1 MHPCPDCLRL
11 RCGVIATTINSD
23 LGKLNVMSSFWRRHR
38 YWMAPTSFILPGA
51 LLFGVVIILA
61 SAQTVW
67 VSFFEWDG
75 VGDMQWVGL
84 SNYAQLID
92 DPQFYV
98 SLKNNLIWLAM
109 FMLAPPLGLA
119 LALLLNQPIKGM
131 RIMKS
136 LFFVPLVLASVT
148 VGVVFTWVY
157 DPSFGLLA
165 LLFGYFGA
173 TAPAL
178 LSDEHFVTFAVVAA
192 ALWPQVAFCL
202 VLFLA
207 GLNNL
212 SEDLIG
218 AGRVDGARGWPMLWH
233 VVLPQLRE
241 VSFIALAVT
250 VIGALRSFDMIA
262 VMTSGGPF
270 GSSTVLAYQMYEQS
284 IFSYRFGYGAAIAT
298 VLFAIMGVFIAWYL
312 RTLLKPEQEGI

>member
-1 MHPCPDCLRL
+1 
-11 RCGVIATTINSD
+11 
-23 LGKLNVMSSFWRRHR
+23 MSGFWRSHR
-38 YWMAPTSFILPGA
+38 AWMAPTLFILPGA
-51 LLFGVVIILA
+51 LLFGIVIIMA
-61 SAQTVW
+61 SFQTIW
-67 VSFFEWDG
+67 VSFFDWDG
-75 VGDMQWVGL
+75 VGEMQWVGL
-84 SNYAQLID
+84 SNYTQLFA

-98 SLKNNLIWLAM
+98 SLKNNLIWLGM
-109 FMLAPPLGLA
+109 FMLAPPLGLG
-119 LALLLNQPIKGM
+119 LALLLNQPISGM
-131 RIMKS
+131 RVMKS

-157 DPSFGLLA
+157 DPSYGLLS
-165 LLFGYFGA
+165 LLFSYFGA

-178 LSDEHFVTFAVVAA
+178 LSDEHFVTFAVVVA

-212 SEDLIG
+212 SEELIG
-218 AGRVDGARGWPMLWH
+218 AGRIDGARGWPMLWH

-250 VIGALRSFDMIA
+250 VIGALRSFDMVA

-298 VLFAIMGVFIAWYL
+298 VLFVIMAAFIAWYL
-312 RTLLKPEQEGI
+312 RTLLKPEQESA

>member
-1 MHPCPDCLRL
+1 
-11 RCGVIATTINSD
+11 
-23 LGKLNVMSSFWRRHR
+23 
-38 YWMAPTSFILPGA
+38 MAPTFFILPGG
-51 LLFGVVIILA
+51 LLFGIVIIMA
-61 SAQTVW
+61 SIQTIW
-67 VSFFEWDG
+67 VSFFDWDG
-75 VGDMQWVGL
+75 VGAMQWVGL
-84 SNYAQLID
+84 SNYTQLFED
-92 DPQFYV
+92 HQFYL
-98 SLKNNLIWLAM
+98 SLKNNLIWLGM

-157 DPSFGLLA
+157 DPSFGLLS
-165 LLFGYFGA
+165 LIFSYFGA

-178 LSDEHFVTFAVVAA
+178 LSDEHFVTFAVVGA
-192 ALWPQVAFCL
+192 ALWPQIAFCL

-218 AGRVDGARGWPMLWH
+218 AGRVDGARGLPMLWH

-250 VIGALRSFDMIA
+250 VIGALRSFDMVA

-298 VLFAIMGVFIAWYL
+298 VLFVIMALFIVWYL
-312 RTLLKPEQEGI
+312 RTLLKPEQESI

>member
-1 MHPCPDCLRL
+1 MHSCPKSGSAGEHRPH
-11 RCGVIATTINSD
+11 VTNSD
-23 LGKLNVMSSFWRRHR
+23 PGKQKEMSSFWRRHR
-38 YWMAPTSFILPGA
+38 FWMAPTLFILPGA
-51 LLFGVVIILA
+51 LLFGIVIIMA
-61 SAQTVW
+61 SIQTVW
-67 VSFFEWDG
+67 VSFFDWDG
-75 VGDMQWVGL
+75 VSEMRWVGL

-119 LALLLNQPIKGM
+119 LALLLNQPIRGM

-157 DPSFGLLA
+157 DPSFGLLS
-165 LLFGYFGA
+165 LISGYFGA

-178 LSDEHFVTFAVVAA
+178 LSDEHFVTFAVVVA
-192 ALWPQVAFCL
+192 ALWPQTAFCL

-250 VIGALRSFDMIA
+250 VIGALRSFDMVA

-298 VLFAIMGVFIAWYL
+298 VLFVIMAVFIAWYL
-312 RTLLKPEQEGI
+312 RTLLKPEREAL

>member
-1 MHPCPDCLRL
+1 M
-11 RCGVIATTINSD
+11 
-23 LGKLNVMSSFWRRHR
+23 
-38 YWMAPTSFILPGA
+38 FILPGA
-51 LLFGVVIILA
+51 LLFGIVIIIA
-61 SAQTVW
+61 SIQTVW
-67 VSFFEWDG
+67 VSFFDWDG
-75 VGDMQWVGL
+75 VGDMHWVGL

-157 DPSFGLLA
+157 DPSFGLLS
-165 LLFGYFGA
+165 LIFGYFGA

-178 LSDEHFVTFAVVAA
+178 LSDEHFVTFAVVGA

-250 VIGALRSFDMIA
+250 VIGALRSFDMVA

-298 VLFAIMGVFIAWYL
+298 VLFVIMAVFIAWYL
-312 RTLLKPEQEGI
+312 RTLLKPEQENA

>member
-1 MHPCPDCLRL
+1 
-11 RCGVIATTINSD
+11 
-23 LGKLNVMSSFWRRHR
+23 MSSFWRRHR
-38 YWMAPTSFILPGA
+38 VWMAPTLFILPGA

-61 SAQTVW
+61 SVETIW
-67 VSFFEWDG
+67 VSFHDWDG
-75 VGDMQWVGL
+75 VGEMQWVGL
-84 SNYAQLID
+84 SNYGQLFD

-98 SLKNNLIWLAM
+98 SLKNNLIWLGM

-119 LALLLNQPIKGM
+119 LALLLNQPIRGM

-157 DPSFGLLA
+157 DPTFGLLS
-165 LLFGYFGA
+165 LLFGSFGA

-178 LSDEHFVTFAVVAA
+178 LSDETFVTFAVVIA

-218 AGRVDGARGWPMLWH
+218 AGRVDGARGF
-233 VVLPQLRE
+233 RC
-241 VSFIALAVT
+241 S
-250 VIGALRSFDMIA
+250 G
-262 VMTSGGPF
+262 TS
-270 GSSTVLAYQMYEQS
+270 SS
-284 IFSYRFGYGAAIAT
+284 RN
-298 VLFAIMGVFIAWYL
+298 FA
-312 RTLLKPEQEGI
+312 K

>member
-1 MHPCPDCLRL
+1 
-11 RCGVIATTINSD
+11 
-23 LGKLNVMSSFWRRHR
+23 
-38 YWMAPTSFILPGA
+38 MAPTMFILPGA
-51 LLFGVVIILA
+51 LLFGIVIIIA
-61 SAQTVW
+61 SIQTVW
-67 VSFFEWDG
+67 VSFFDWDG
-75 VGDMQWVGL
+75 VGDMHWVGL

-157 DPSFGLLA
+157 DPSFGLLS
-165 LLFGYFGA
+165 LIFGYFGA

-178 LSDEHFVTFAVVAA
+178 LSDEHFVTFAVVGA

-218 AGRVDGARGWPMLWH
+218 AGRVDGARGLPMLWH

-250 VIGALRSFDMIA
+250 VIGALRSFDMVA

-298 VLFAIMGVFIAWYL
+298 VLFVIMAVFIAWYL
-312 RTLLKPEQEGI
+312 RTLLKPEQENA

>member
-1 MHPCPDCLRL
+1 
-11 RCGVIATTINSD
+11 
-23 LGKLNVMSSFWRRHR
+23 MSSLWRRHR
-38 YWMAPTSFILPGA
+38 NWMAPTFFILPGA
-51 LLFGVVIILA
+51 VLFGIVIIMA
-61 SAQTVW
+61 SIQTIW

-75 VGDMQWVGL
+75 VGAMHWVGL
-84 SNYAQLID
+84 SNYTQLFED
-92 DPQFYV
+92 TQFYV
-98 SLKNNLIWLAM
+98 SLKNNLIWLGM

-119 LALLLNQPIKGM
+119 LALLLNQPIAGM
-131 RIMKS
+131 RVMKS

-157 DPSFGLLA
+157 DPSFGLLS

-173 TAPAL
+173 AAPAL
-178 LSDEHFVTFAVVAA
+178 LSDEHFVTFAVVVA

-233 VVLPQLRE
+233 VVMPQLRE

-250 VIGALRSFDMIA
+250 VIGALRSFDMVA

-298 VLFAIMGVFIAWYL
+298 VLFVIMTVFIAWYL
-312 RTLLKPEQEGI
+312 RTLLKPEQENA